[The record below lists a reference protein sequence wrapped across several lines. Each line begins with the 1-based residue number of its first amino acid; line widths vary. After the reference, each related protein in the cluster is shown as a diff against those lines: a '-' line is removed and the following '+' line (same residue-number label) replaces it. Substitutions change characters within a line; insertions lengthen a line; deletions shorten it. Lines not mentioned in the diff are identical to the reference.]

1 MLAEQGRTQ
10 TPLDGEKDTTG
21 QAYAWGKTARLLT
34 ETHFRQ
40 AMDDTSGK
48 FVCVDLCSA
57 YPIYREIMTGRH
69 KERCMQQAVRLV
81 GSFIHDLQSPLN
93 KGRLPFVDRFAAVN
107 EGENLKIFR
116 QRLASR
122 ELSPRQLMEASIFNL
137 IISSPHLGSSKNE
150 ESTLKNHLLSEFA
163 NSKEVHHIITEPSGK
178 PGDKGTWGYFQ
189 PVILEATLKQAL
201 EEILGDFTDEFF
213 DVAAGYFAS
222 RLTGRL
228 RKISIVSLDIGDF
241 GDMARE
247 AEESFPKL
255 FSDTLFFRSAAKKG
269 RHIQAAIQ
277 ALPLARESVSF
288 YSCVEGWPFYR
299 CGLGQEER
307 RDIAKTITTTLK
319 PGGRAVFFP
328 WQMQSG
334 VEEDLNQDRKDLAE
348 IENFWRQEGMI
359 ITYYDCGRSELMER
373 MVDRELTLTNHS
385 PVFTEPTDNF
395 VVLVVQKPKCEATP
409 EG

>member
-1 MLAEQGRTQ
+1 MTIERDLTQALAEEER
-10 TPLDGEKDTTG
+10 EITG
-21 QAYAWGKTARLLT
+21 QVYAWGKTARLLT
-34 ETHFRQ
+34 EPHFTQ
-40 AMDDTSGK
+40 AMDDTSGN

-107 EGENLKIFR
+107 EGENLKILR
-116 QRLASR
+116 QKLASR

-137 IISSPHLGSSKNE
+137 ILSPPE
-150 ESTLKNHLLSEFA
+150 ESALKNHLLSELT
-163 NSKEVHHIITEPSGK
+163 NSKETQRVVTEPSGK

-189 PVILEATLKQAL
+189 PVALETTLKQEL

-213 DVAAGYFAS
+213 DVTAGYFAS

-228 RKISIVSLDIGDF
+228 RKTSIVSLDIADF
-241 GDMARE
+241 GDIVRE

-255 FSDTLFFRSAAKKG
+255 FSDTLFFRSAAEKD

-277 ALPLARESVSF
+277 ALPFARESVSF

-299 CGLGQEER
+299 CGLGQKEHLG
-307 RDIAKTITTTLK
+307 IARTITATLK

-328 WQMQSG
+328 WQIQSG
-334 VEEDLNQDRKDLAE
+334 AEEDSNQDRQGLAE
-348 IENFWRQEGMI
+348 IENFWREKGMI
-359 ITYYDCGRSELMER
+359 ITYYDCGRLELMER

-385 PVFTEPTDNF
+385 PVFAEPTDNF
-395 VVLVVQKPKCEATP
+395 VVLVVQKPKCEAIP